1 MRLIKFRRILRLF
14 LIGAVG
20 YTLIEILW
28 RGHTHWTMSI
38 TGGVCFVLIYTIW
51 RRLFAAPWYRVC
63 LCCAAAVTG
72 VEFVVGCI
80 VNLLLGWNVWSDLP
94 AVQYSL
100 VLSLCA
106 FAAALPSSQ
115 KKGDLLMKNPPAFY
129 VQADFVFN
137 RPYSVYLNFPLSP
150 VKHKAQ
156 AVVPSILEPI
166 P

>member
-1 MRLIKFRRILRLF
+1 MVLRLIKFRRILRLF

-38 TGGVCFVLIYTIW
+38 TGGICFVLIYTIW

-80 VNLLLGWNVWSDLP
+80 VNLLLGWNVWSYEQLP
-94 AVQYSL
+94 LHLFGQICPLFSIL
-100 VLSLCA
+100 WFFLSALLLPLCR
-106 FAAALPSSQ
+106 LLR
-115 KKGDLLMKNPPAFY
+115 KKG
-129 VQADFVFN
+129 
-137 RPYSVYLNFPLSP
+137 
-150 VKHKAQ
+150 
-156 AVVPSILEPI
+156 IC
-166 P
+166 

>member
-14 LIGAVG
+14 LIGTVG

-80 VNLLLGWNVWSDLP
+80 VNLLLGWNVWNYEPVSYTHLSYGHTGFTGTSIYVDNKTGVYVVLLTNRVHP
-94 AVQYSL
+94 SREDNRIIAFRRHFHNTVFASL
-100 VLSLCA
+100 
-106 FAAALPSSQ
+106 
-115 KKGDLLMKNPPAFY
+115 
-129 VQADFVFN
+129 
-137 RPYSVYLNFPLSP
+137 
-150 VKHKAQ
+150 
-156 AVVPSILEPI
+156 EE
-166 P
+166 